1 MTGSVASA
9 PRYSAGDVVP
19 GRPNFPDQGWL
30 ILSYHSP
37 SDSYVMQSVY
47 YQNDVKKWV
56 FYEWKTSTSKR
67 ELVET
72 IYPDVITRIDPNKLQ
87 KYEI

>member
-1 MTGSVASA
+1 MTGSVAGA
-9 PRYSAGDVVP
+9 PRYSAGDVV
-19 GRPNFPDQGWL
+19 REDRISSDQGWL
-30 ILSYHSP
+30 ILSYYSP

-56 FYEWKTSTSKR
+56 YYEWKTSTSKR

-72 IYPDVITRIDPNKLQ
+72 IYPDVITRVDPNKLE
-87 KYEI
+87 KYGI